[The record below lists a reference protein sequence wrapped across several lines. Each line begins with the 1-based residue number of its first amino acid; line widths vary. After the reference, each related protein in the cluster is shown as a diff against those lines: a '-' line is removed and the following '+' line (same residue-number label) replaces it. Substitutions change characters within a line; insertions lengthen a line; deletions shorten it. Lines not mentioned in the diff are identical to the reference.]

1 MLYVDTSALAKTILT
16 EPGSEAVLALLAP
29 LRSDE
34 VWSSEVT
41 RTELVR
47 AVARAPGG
55 RPDLARQRLRR
66 ATLVAVTTSL
76 LETAAALTPAT
87 VRSLD
92 AIHLATALSLGS
104 DLDAV
109 LTYDE
114 RMADAARDHG
124 LTVLAPT

>member
-1 MLYVDTSALAKTILT
+1 MLYVDTSALTRTILP
-16 EPGSEAVLALLAP
+16 ERGSRAVLALLAP
-29 LRSDE
+29 LRADE

-41 RTELVR
+41 RTEFVR
-47 AVARAPGG
+47 AVTRTPGG

-66 ATLVAVTTSL
+66 TTLVAVTTSL
-76 LETAAALTPAT
+76 LETASTLTPAT

-124 LTVLAPT
+124 LTVLAPV